1 MGAVCEFINTPP
13 IIVFPFGTSKEKI
26 EEWEKDG
33 FVVEVLSEEETKK
46 EREIEEKRQKE
57 REVSNNEDD

>member
-46 EREIEEKRQKE
+46 EREIEEKR
-57 REVSNNEDD
+57 